1 MSPTSPS
8 KAAVLLRRTR
18 SERSSDLRR
27 AHSAIGTSCCTPN
40 DHRTIANT
48 HAPDA
53 TRHPQCHRLRCARA
67 VAHGRAV
74 LYIILV
80 RHETKTETA
89 RYSAPSDSSIPVM
102 TSSVRARE
110 PSAEAR
116 ERDRE
121 TFHLVCSHLLL
132 YTTALEH
139 FRRARGHVAGVV
151 STCRRKTQEAKR
163 PKTGAGARHSLNI
176 QPSHSHRGQSRGAR
190 RGARRGPTRAPGTAG
205 HTPHAGPGVPHCTHR
220 LPTDTHITIDTER
233 AVSAQRTHSPTEA
246 RQLFFYRIIAN
257 VKSKV
262 SGHPRKP
269 GSEAGAGEGRGLG
282 THSLDCDSS
291 GREPCGVRLG
301 PSRGRTR
308 LYRPRRLVCSCNLGL
323 RLRPPSVHRR
333 LRLDRNLG
341 LLRLDVSL
349 HGLQLRA

>member
-1 MSPTSPS
+1 VSPTSPS

-121 TFHLVCSHLLL
+121 TFHFVCSQLLL
-132 YTTALEH
+132 YTAALEH

-151 STCRRKTQEAKR
+151 SRRKTQEAKR
-163 PKTGAGARHSLNI
+163 PKTGAGAHTAFDTARDTEYA
-176 QPSHSHRGQSRGAR
+176 HRARGAR
-190 RGARRGPTRAPGTAG
+190 RPRAAERERRQTGATAGSAARGARRGPTRAPGTAG
-205 HTPHAGPGVPHCTHR
+205 HTPHAGPGVPADTAHA
-220 LPTDTHITIDTER
+220 PSSDTHTLRSTER
-233 AVSAQRTHSPTEA
+233 AAHTQSNRGTTIVFSP
-246 RQLFFYRIIAN
+246 YN
-257 VKSKV
+257 
-262 SGHPRKP
+262 
-269 GSEAGAGEGRGLG
+269 
-282 THSLDCDSS
+282 C
-291 GREPCGVRLG
+291 
-301 PSRGRTR
+301 
-308 LYRPRRLVCSCNLGL
+308 
-323 RLRPPSVHRR
+323 
-333 LRLDRNLG
+333 
-341 LLRLDVSL
+341 
-349 HGLQLRA
+349 

>member
-53 TRHPQCHRLRCARA
+53 TRHPQCHRLRRARA

-121 TFHLVCSHLLL
+121 TFHFVCSQLLL

-151 STCRRKTQEAKR
+151 SRRKTQEAKR
-163 PKTGAGARHSLNI
+163 PKTGAG
-176 QPSHSHRGQSRGAR
+176 GCTG
-190 RGARRGPTRAPGTAG
+190 RAPL
-205 HTPHAGPGVPHCTHR
+205 GPRAAEGRDDPPRRPELVVAIAPAPPP
-220 LPTDTHITIDTER
+220 LPLR
-233 AVSAQRTHSPTEA
+233 PSS
-246 RQLFFYRIIAN
+246 
-257 VKSKV
+257 S
-262 SGHPRKP
+262 
-269 GSEAGAGEGRGLG
+269 GAGGK
-282 THSLDCDSS
+282 
-291 GREPCGVRLG
+291 
-301 PSRGRTR
+301 PSRGPESEE
-308 LYRPRRLVCSCNLGL
+308 RPSWALPMGPLS
-323 RLRPPSVHRR
+323 
-333 LRLDRNLG
+333 
-341 LLRLDVSL
+341 
-349 HGLQLRA
+349 

>member
-1 MSPTSPS
+1 VSPTSPS

-53 TRHPQCHRLRCARA
+53 TRHPQCHRLRRARA

-121 TFHLVCSHLLL
+121 TFHFVCSQLLL

-151 STCRRKTQEAKR
+151 SRRKTQEAKR
-163 PKTGAGARHSLNI
+163 PKTGAGGCTGRAPLGPRAAEG
-176 QPSHSHRGQSRGAR
+176 RDAR
-190 RGARRGPTRAPGTAG
+190 RAPPRAARRAGRAAGAHPGTRYSGAHASRARAC
-205 HTPHAGPGVPHCTHR
+205 HT
-220 LPTDTHITIDTER
+220 
-233 AVSAQRTHSPTEA
+233 
-246 RQLFFYRIIAN
+246 
-257 VKSKV
+257 
-262 SGHPRKP
+262 
-269 GSEAGAGEGRGLG
+269 G
-282 THSLDCDSS
+282 THSSHFSTL
-291 GREPCGVRLG
+291 RQYVW
-301 PSRGRTR
+301 RTER
-308 LYRPRRLVCSCNLGL
+308 SAHTTQSYQQRHDNCFFTV
-323 RLRPPSVHRR
+323 
-333 LRLDRNLG
+333 
-341 LLRLDVSL
+341 
-349 HGLQLRA
+349 